1 MFSLSVFMNTNQE
14 STRTV
19 PSDVMLFHVVHGAT
33 YAENVERKVEARFR
47 VVQVNPESTERP
59 LP

>member
-1 MFSLSVFMNTNQE
+1 MNTNQE

-19 PSDVMLFHVVHGAT
+19 PSDVMLCFGVTH
-33 YAENVERKVEARFR
+33 AENVERKVEARFR